1 MKAKEMSLPYPVLG
15 IQDDITPLLTKEAV
29 TITITEDKG
38 NYHVDID
45 LEFTNDEIEEL
56 INKGK
61 ANYACECACTKTFYR
76 ECYRSN
82 TPRFDI
88 TIPCNHVCGR
98 IFFYCRVVVT
108 QPINAYHNEGFHDDY
123 ADVTFDMEAGDLLVV
138 FPDAWYDT
146 DLKYE
151 KLQAA
156 GSFMCINKNPDEKE
170 ENTRFDLNK
179 DIIEILLPPPLFEM
193 YNTPSVN
200 NAAVVLH
207 SSLVLNALT
216 YALIELS
223 RQPDKYEQYLWARAI
238 TYRIN
243 DEKELKDYKD
253 LENCDTQD
261 VLELAQ
267 KLLKNPYQR
276 LFNTLAEDENT
287 MED

>member
-1 MKAKEMSLPYPVLG
+1 MSLPYPVLG

-29 TITITEDKG
+29 SANITEDKG
-38 NYHVDID
+38 SYHVDID
-45 LEFTNDEIEEL
+45 LKYSNDDIEEL
-56 INKGK
+56 VNERK
-61 ANYACECACTKTFYR
+61 AYYACECACPRTFYR
-76 ECYRSN
+76 ECHRSS
-82 TPRFDI
+82 TPHFDI
-88 TIPCNHVCGR
+88 TIPCKHVCGR

-108 QPINAYHNEGFHDDY
+108 QPVHAYHNKGFHEDY

-151 KLQAA
+151 QLQAA

-170 ENTRFDLNK
+170 ENTRFELNK
-179 DIIEILLPPPLFEM
+179 DIIEILLPPALFDM
-193 YNTPSVN
+193 YDTLAINNT
-200 NAAVVLH
+200 AVVLH
-207 SSLVLNALT
+207 SSLVLNTLT

-223 RQPDKYEQYLWARAI
+223 RYPDKYDQYLWARAI

-243 DEKELKDYKD
+243 DEKELQEYKD

-267 KLLKNPYQR
+267 KLLKNPYLR
-276 LFNTLAEDENT
+276 LFNTLTADENT